1 MGVIS
6 KQAQLDGFGSIAGFR
21 LVLWQ
26 LAPLKCQMGE
36 LTLYELNLDMDHYK
50 SNHK

>member
-21 LVLWQ
+21 LVLRQ
-26 LAPLKCQMGE
+26 LAPLKGQMGE
-36 LTLYELNLDMDHYK
+36 LTLYELNLDMDRYK